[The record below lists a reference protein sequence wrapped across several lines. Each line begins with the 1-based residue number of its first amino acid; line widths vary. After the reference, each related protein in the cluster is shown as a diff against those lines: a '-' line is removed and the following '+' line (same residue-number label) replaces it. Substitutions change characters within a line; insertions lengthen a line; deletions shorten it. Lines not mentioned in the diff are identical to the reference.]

1 MSLPSA
7 RGATMILL
15 AATSKSDRAAYA
27 LMFRQLAQT
36 ARAIHDMHKA
46 TDDLRRVRGLST
58 AVRAASKVVEASATA
73 QTLKAQTM
81 SMETLRQQ
89 HPEASEEA
97 LNEGLVERSRGSSP
111 LPAVLTRPDAAQL
124 QGAPSRTEETRGKN
138 KPGIE
143 R

>member
-1 MSLPSA
+1 
-7 RGATMILL
+7 MILL

-36 ARAIHDMHKA
+36 ARAIHDMHEA
-46 TDDLRRVRGLST
+46 TDDLRRVRGLAT
-58 AVRAASKVVEASATA
+58 AVRAASKVVEGSANA
-73 QTLKAQTM
+73 QTLKAQPL

-97 LNEGLVERSRGSSP
+97 LKSRLLVERSRGGSP
-111 LPAVLTRPDAAQL
+111 LPPVLARPDAAQ
-124 QGAPSRTEETRGKN
+124 PRTEETRGQN
-138 KPGIE
+138 NPGIE

>member
-1 MSLPSA
+1 
-7 RGATMILL
+7 MILL

-46 TDDLRRVRGLST
+46 TDDLRRVRGLSP
-58 AVRAASKVVEASATA
+58 AIREASKVVEASATA
-73 QTLKAQTM
+73 QTLKAQPT

-97 LNEGLVERSRGSSP
+97 LKSRLLAERSRGGSP
-111 LPAVLTRPDAAQL
+111 LPPVLTRPDAAQL
-124 QGAPSRTEETRGKN
+124 QGARPRTAETHRQN
-138 KPGIE
+138 NPGIE